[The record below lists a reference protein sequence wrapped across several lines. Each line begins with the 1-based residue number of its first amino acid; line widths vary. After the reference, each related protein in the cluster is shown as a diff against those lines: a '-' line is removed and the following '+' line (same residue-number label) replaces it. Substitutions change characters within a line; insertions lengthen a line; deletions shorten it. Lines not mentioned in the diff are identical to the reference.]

1 MILALAGNPN
11 CGKTTLFNAL
21 TGASA
26 HTGNFPG
33 VTVTRS
39 TGVCRA
45 RPDVTLVDLPGVYA
59 LRPFSD
65 EERVTRAYLLG
76 GEADAIISIA
86 DTTCPARSLYLTL
99 QLLELG
105 VPVVLALNVMDA
117 LRAGGGAVDTAG
129 LAQAL
134 GIPVVPVSAALGEG
148 LDTLLDTAVR
158 AAQGTPPDPWRAL
171 APGAVQGC
179 VRTLTRVLAD
189 EARGAG
195 LPPVLAATQW
205 LDDAHGDHAPEA
217 ARQAVARME
226 RETGLTRGEALPT
239 ARFAQVDR
247 LTRFFTLPQTLPG
260 HRRSAR
266 IDRVLTGRYTA
277 YPAMAALLG
286 GVFYLTFHIVGP
298 CLSRLL
304 ARVIAWLADAA
315 DGALLALDARPLL
328 RALVR
333 EGVFAGVGS
342 VAAFLPVILVLF
354 FFLSL
359 LEDTGYL
366 ARVAFVTDRPLR
378 RLGLS
383 GQSAVPL
390 LLGFGCSV
398 PAVLA
403 ARTLPARR
411 DRVLTIL
418 LTPWMSCSAKAPV
431 YAAFAAAFFPQ
442 RSALVFL
449 ALYALG
455 IGTVAGAAP
464 LLGRTVL
471 RGEAASFVME
481 LPDYRWPDAR
491 SVLRRMWV
499 RTKEF
504 LARAFTVILA
514 ASIGV
519 WVLRTFT
526 PAWRVAANA
535 DESLLAAAGRVIAP
549 VFQPLGFGDW
559 RAATALVT
567 GLLAKETVLST
578 LGVLLG
584 GELTAAL
591 PQVFSPAAAAS
602 FLVFTA
608 LYAPCVAAQAAM
620 RQELGS
626 RPAAFAAAAGYC
638 AAAWCTAAVVYRI
651 AIWI

>member
-1 MILALAGNPN
+1 
-11 CGKTTLFNAL
+11 
-21 TGASA
+21 
-26 HTGNFPG
+26 
-33 VTVTRS
+33 
-39 TGVCRA
+39 
-45 RPDVTLVDLPGVYA
+45 
-59 LRPFSD
+59 
-65 EERVTRAYLLG
+65 
-76 GEADAIISIA
+76 
-86 DTTCPARSLYLTL
+86 
-99 QLLELG
+99 
-105 VPVVLALNVMDA
+105 
-117 LRAGGGAVDTAG
+117 
-129 LAQAL
+129 
-134 GIPVVPVSAALGEG
+134 
-148 LDTLLDTAVR
+148 
-158 AAQGTPPDPWRAL
+158 
-171 APGAVQGC
+171 
-179 VRTLTRVLAD
+179 
-189 EARGAG
+189 
-195 LPPVLAATQW
+195 
-205 LDDAHGDHAPEA
+205 
-217 ARQAVARME
+217 
-226 RETGLTRGEALPT
+226 
-239 ARFAQVDR
+239 
-247 LTRFFTLPQTLPG
+247 
-260 HRRSAR
+260 
-266 IDRVLTGRYTA
+266 
-277 YPAMAALLG
+277 MAALLG
-286 GVFYLTFHIVGP
+286 GVFYLTFHVIGP
-298 CLSRLL
+298 CLSRGL
-304 ARVIAWLADAA
+304 ARGIAWLADAA

-342 VAAFLPVILVLF
+342 VAAFAPVILVLF

-366 ARVAFVTDRPLR
+366 ARVAFVTDCPLR

-455 IGTVAGAAP
+455 IGTAVGAAK
-464 LLGRTVL
+464 LLGCMGRQ
-471 RGEAASFVME
+471 EAAPFVME
-481 LPDYRWPDAR
+481 LPDYRWPDAH
-491 SVLRRMWV
+491 SVLRRMRQ
-499 RTKEF
+499 RTREF
-504 LARAFTVILA
+504 LTRAFTVILA

-526 PAWRVAANA
+526 PAWRVAACA
-535 DESLLAAAGRVIAP
+535 DESLLAAAGRAIAP

-626 RPAAFAAAAGYC
+626 RRAACAAAAGYC

>member
-21 TGASA
+21 TGAAA

-39 TGVCRA
+39 TGVCRT

-59 LRPFSD
+59 LRPYSD

-76 GEADAIISIA
+76 GEADAIVSVA
-86 DTTCPARSLYLTL
+86 DATCPARSLYLTL

-117 LRAGGGAVDTAG
+117 LRVGGGAVDTAG
-129 LAQAL
+129 LARAL

-148 LDTLLDTAVR
+148 LDTLLDAAVR
-158 AAQGTPPDPWRAL
+158 AAQGAPPDPRHAL
-171 APGAVQGC
+171 TSGAVQSC
-179 VRTLTRVLAD
+179 VRTLTRLLAD
-189 EARGAG
+189 EARRAG
-195 LPPVLAATQW
+195 LPPVCAATQW
-205 LDDAHGDHAPEA
+205 LDGTCSLHAPEA

-226 RETGLTRGEALPT
+226 RETGLTRGEALPA
-239 ARFAQVDR
+239 ARYAQVDR

-286 GVFYLTFHIVGP
+286 GVFYLTFHVIGP

-304 ARVIAWLADAA
+304 ARGIAWLADAA
-315 DGALLALDARPLL
+315 DGALTALDAGPLL
-328 RALVR
+328 HGLVR

-342 VAAFLPVILVLF
+342 VAAFLPVILTLF

-366 ARVAFVTDRPLR
+366 ARVAFVMDRPLR

-398 PAVLA
+398 PGVLA
-403 ARTLPARR
+403 ARTLPTRR
-411 DRVLTIL
+411 DRALTIVLT
-418 LTPWMSCSAKAPV
+418 PCMSCSAKAPV
-431 YAAFAAAFFPQ
+431 YAAFAAAFFPG

-455 IGTVAGAAP
+455 IGTAAGAAP

-471 RGEAASFVME
+471 RGEAASFVLE

-499 RTKEF
+499 RTREF
-504 LARAFTVILA
+504 LTRAFTVILA
-514 ASIGV
+514 ASVGV

-526 PAWRVAANA
+526 PAWRVAASA
-535 DESLLAAAGRVIAP
+535 GESLLAVVGQALAP
-549 VFQPLGFGDW
+549 VFAPLGFGDW

-584 GELTAAL
+584 GDLTAAL
-591 PQVFSPAAAAS
+591 PGVFSPAAAAS

-626 RPAAFAAAAGYC
+626 RLGALAAAIGAC
-638 AAAWCTAAVVYRI
+638 AAAWCAAAVVYRI

>member
-1 MILALAGNPN
+1 MCI
-11 CGKTTLFNAL
+11 
-21 TGASA
+21 
-26 HTGNFPG
+26 
-33 VTVTRS
+33 R
-39 TGVCRA
+39 
-45 RPDVTLVDLPGVYA
+45 D
-59 LRPFSD
+59 
-65 EERVTRAYLLG
+65 
-76 GEADAIISIA
+76 
-86 DTTCPARSLYLTL
+86 
-99 QLLELG
+99 
-105 VPVVLALNVMDA
+105 
-117 LRAGGGAVDTAG
+117 
-129 LAQAL
+129 
-134 GIPVVPVSAALGEG
+134 
-148 LDTLLDTAVR
+148 
-158 AAQGTPPDPWRAL
+158 
-171 APGAVQGC
+171 
-179 VRTLTRVLAD
+179 
-189 EARGAG
+189 
-195 LPPVLAATQW
+195 
-205 LDDAHGDHAPEA
+205 
-217 ARQAVARME
+217 
-226 RETGLTRGEALPT
+226 
-239 ARFAQVDR
+239 
-247 LTRFFTLPQTLPG
+247 
-260 HRRSAR
+260 
-266 IDRVLTGRYTA
+266 RYTA

-286 GVFYLTFHIVGP
+286 SVFYLTFHIIGP

-304 ARVIAWLADAA
+304 AHAIAWLADAA

-366 ARVAFVTDRPLR
+366 ARVAFVTDCPLR

-455 IGTVAGAAP
+455 IGTAVGAAK
-464 LLGRTVL
+464 LLCCMGRQ
-471 RGEAASFVME
+471 EAAPFVME
-481 LPDYRWPDAR
+481 LPDYRWPDAH
-491 SVLRRMWV
+491 SVLRRMRQ
-499 RTKEF
+499 RTQEF

-514 ASIGV
+514 ASVVV

-526 PAWRVAANA
+526 PAWRVAACA
-535 DESLLAAAGRVIAP
+535 DESLLAAAGQAISP

>member
-1 MILALAGNPN
+1 M
-11 CGKTTLFNAL
+11 
-21 TGASA
+21 
-26 HTGNFPG
+26 
-33 VTVTRS
+33 TVTRS
-39 TGVCRA
+39 TGVCRT

-65 EERVTRAYLLG
+65 EERVTRSYLLG

-86 DTTCPARSLYLTL
+86 DATCPARSLYLTL

-129 LAQAL
+129 LARAL
-134 GIPVVPVSAALGEG
+134 GIPVVPVSAALGDG
-148 LDTLLDTAVR
+148 LDTLLDAAVR

-179 VRTLTRVLAD
+179 VRTLALLLAD
-189 EARGAG
+189 EARRAG

-205 LDDAHGDHAPEA
+205 LDGAHGDHAPEA
-217 ARQAVARME
+217 ARQAVTRME

-286 GVFYLTFHIVGP
+286 GVFYLTFHIIGP
-298 CLSRLL
+298 YLSRLL
-304 ARVIAWLADAA
+304 AHAIAWFADAA

-328 RALVR
+328 RGLVR

-442 RSALVFL
+442 RSALGFWRCT
-449 ALYALG
+449 LG
-455 IGTVAGAAP
+455 ITVDGWAKPVLLHGPAGSSALCHGAA
-464 LLGRTVL
+464 G
-471 RGEAASFVME
+471 
-481 LPDYRWPDAR
+481 
-491 SVLRRMWV
+491 
-499 RTKEF
+499 
-504 LARAFTVILA
+504 LA
-514 ASIGV
+514 ADGTCCGGCGSERSGICRAGV
-519 WVLRTFT
+519 HGHGT
-526 PAWRVAANA
+526 
-535 DESLLAAAGRVIAP
+535 AGNSAR
-549 VFQPLGFGDW
+549 G
-559 RAATALVT
+559 R
-567 GLLAKETVLST
+567 
-578 LGVLLG
+578 
-584 GELTAAL
+584 TAAL
-591 PQVFSPAAAAS
+591 ACCGCSRGRSRSSSRRAWACGCCGRSHPRGAWRQMPARACWPWWDRRSRRCSRRWAS
-602 FLVFTA
+602 ATG
-608 LYAPCVAAQAAM
+608 AP
-620 RQELGS
+620 
-626 RPAAFAAAAGYC
+626 RP
-638 AAAWCTAAVVYRI
+638 RS
-651 AIWI
+651 

>member
-26 HTGNFPG
+26 RTGNFPG

-76 GEADAIISIA
+76 GEPDAIISIA
-86 DTTCPARSLYLTL
+86 DATCPARSLYLTL

-129 LAQAL
+129 LVRAL

-179 VRTLTRVLAD
+179 VRTLARVLAD
-189 EARGAG
+189 EARRAG

-205 LDDAHGDHAPEA
+205 LDGAHGDHAPEA

-247 LTRFFTLPQTLPG
+247 LTRFFTLPQALPA

-286 GVFYLTFHIVGP
+286 GVCCLTFHVVGP

-304 ARVIAWLADAA
+304 AHVIAWLADAA
-315 DGALLALDARPLL
+315 DGALTALDAGPLL
-328 RALVR
+328 HGLVR
-333 EGVFAGVGS
+333 EGMFAGVGS
-342 VAAFLPVILVLF
+342 VAAFLPVILALF

-366 ARVAFVTDRPLR
+366 ARVAFVMDRPLR

-398 PAVLA
+398 PGVLA
-403 ARTLPARR
+403 ARTLPTRR
-411 DRVLTIL
+411 DRALTIVLT
-418 LTPWMSCSAKAPV
+418 PCMSCSAKAPV
-431 YAAFAAAFFPQ
+431 YAAFAAAFFPG
-442 RSALVFL
+442 RSAVVFL

-455 IGTVAGAAP
+455 IGTAAGAAP

-504 LARAFTVILA
+504 LVRAFTVILA
-514 ASIGV
+514 ASVGV

-526 PAWRVAANA
+526 PTWRVAASA
-535 DESLLAAAGRVIAP
+535 GESLLAVVGQALAP
-549 VFQPLGFGDW
+549 LFAPLGFGDW
-559 RAATALVT
+559 RAATALMT

-584 GELTAAL
+584 GDLTAAL
-591 PQVFSPAAAAS
+591 PDVFSPAAAAS

-608 LYAPCVAAQAAM
+608 LYAPCVAAQTAM

-638 AAAWCTAAVVYRI
+638 AAAWCTAAVIYRI